1 VSGTSENLK
10 TILWARRCY
19 KDFSMCLRNHKGVAA
34 KTATLSLVAA
44 SILLIA
50 RLLSAEDSP
59 RPPAAAKTREAL
71 VLAFRTN
78 LGYCQDW
85 LVAKDFKSF
94 SQSVAALT
102 ILSEAIGR
110 HTAEAGTEQL
120 AALRTAINELS
131 AAAKVEDAGRAK
143 RAIDAL
149 PTAIDAVAMASAAE
163 APAAVK
169 KASAGFTPLMHLI
182 DGTFTDA
189 KTALVTGDAANAK
202 SYAVVLAELGQVLAL
217 DRAGQQWHE
226 QSADLV
232 SAANE
237 FARSQTDDPKQL
249 RDQFHHLYVNCE
261 ACHQRR

>member
-1 VSGTSENLK
+1 M
-10 TILWARRCY
+10 R
-19 KDFSMCLRNHKGVAA
+19 FRNHADVVA
-34 KTATLSLVAA
+34 KTAALSLVAA
-44 SILLIA
+44 SIILIA
-50 RLLSAEDSP
+50 RLLSAADSP
-59 RPPAAAKTREAL
+59 RPVAAVKTREAL

-78 LGYCQDW
+78 VGYCGDW
-85 LVAKDFKSF
+85 LGAKDFKSL

-120 AALRTAINELS
+120 ATLRTSINELS
-131 AAAKVEDAGRAK
+131 AAAKAEDAGRAK
-143 RAIDAL
+143 RSIDAL
-149 PTAIDAVAMASAAE
+149 PAAIEAVAMAPAAE
-163 APAAVK
+163 TPAAIK
-169 KASAGFTPLMHLI
+169 KTSAGFTPLMHLI

-189 KTALVTGDAANAK
+189 KTALATGDAASAK
-202 SYAVVLAELGQVLAL
+202 TYSVALAELGQVLAL

-237 FARSQTDDPKQL
+237 LARSQTDDPKQL
-249 RDQFHHLYVNCE
+249 REQFHHLYVNCE

>member
-1 VSGTSENLK
+1 MRS
-10 TILWARRCY
+10 
-19 KDFSMCLRNHKGVAA
+19 RNHAGMVT
-34 KTATLSLVAA
+34 KTATLSFSAA
-44 SILLIA
+44 SLLLVA

-59 RPPAAAKTREAL
+59 RPAVAEKTREAL

-78 LGYCQDW
+78 LGYCGDW
-85 LVAKDFKSF
+85 LGAKDYKSL

-120 AALRTAINELS
+120 AGLRTAINELS
-131 AAAKVEDAGRAK
+131 AAAKAEDAGRAK

-149 PTAIDAVAMASAAE
+149 PTAIEAVATVPSAD

-169 KASAGFTPLMHLI
+169 KTSAGFTPLMHLI

-189 KTALVTGDAANAK
+189 KTALATGDAASART
-202 SYAVVLAELGQVLAL
+202 YAVVLAELGQALAL
-217 DRAGQQWHE
+217 DRAGQQWRE
-226 QSADLV
+226 QSSDLV
-232 SAANE
+232 STANE
-237 FARSQTDDPKQL
+237 LARSQTDDPKQL
-249 RDQFHHLYVNCE
+249 REQFHHLYVNCE

>member
-1 VSGTSENLK
+1 M
-10 TILWARRCY
+10 R
-19 KDFSMCLRNHKGVAA
+19 FSNPRGVAVKA
-34 KTATLSLVAA
+34 AALSLVPA

-50 RLLSAEDSP
+50 RLLPAEDSP
-59 RPPAAAKTREAL
+59 RPEAAAKTREAL

-78 LGYCQDW
+78 LGYCAEW
-85 LVAKDFKSF
+85 LGAKDYKSLW
-94 SQSVAALT
+94 QSVAALT

-131 AAAKVEDAGRAK
+131 AAAKAEDAGRAK

-149 PTAIDAVAMASAAE
+149 PAAIAAVATVPSADS
-163 APAAVK
+163 PAAVRK
-169 KASAGFTPLMHLI
+169 TSAGFTPLMHLI

-189 KTALVTGDAANAK
+189 KTALATGDAATAK
-202 SYAVVLAELGQVLAL
+202 TYSVALAELGQVLAL

-237 FARSQTDDPKQL
+237 LARSQTDDPKQL
-249 RDQFHHLYVNCE
+249 REQFHHLYVNCE